1 VLLVDVTGSRSVEVH
16 LVGFEFDRES
26 SWLEVAGQITDG
38 SACWSWQEACL
49 TLDEAEW
56 LGEWLIVAAG
66 GRPADVEMLFT
77 EQDLSVSFVAAT
89 PEAVTLDWCVPHS
102 AGAKNRGSDLRI
114 TTTRHEL
121 LNAVRDWRSALA
133 ALPDR

>member
-26 SWLEVAGQITDG
+26 NWLDVAGQTTDG
-38 SACWSWQEACL
+38 PACWSWQEACL

-56 LGEWLIVAAG
+56 LGEWLIGAAAG
-66 GRPADVEMLFT
+66 QPADVELLFV

-89 PEAVTLDWCVPHS
+89 PEAVTLDWRVPHS
-102 AGAKNRGSDLRI
+102 DGAKNRGSRVRV
-114 TTTRHEL
+114 TTTRGEL